1 MNEKILELI
10 ENGKY
15 SEVRREIISLNV
27 ADIALL
33 FEEIES
39 SRLLVI
45 FRILP
50 KEIAAGV
57 FTHLSY
63 ELQRYIIESIADKEV
78 GNIIEQLYLDDTI
91 DFIEEMPANVVKRV
105 LANTDPQTRKH
116 INQILNYPDNTAGS
130 MMTIEYV
137 DLKKDMTVSQ
147 AIQRIKE
154 TGIDKETIDTC
165 YVIDS
170 NRVLEGVISI
180 RRLILSPESAVI
192 EDIMH
197 KGVIFSNTHDD
208 QEELAALFR
217 KYDYLVIPVTDNE
230 RRLVG
235 IVTIDDILD
244 VIEQENTEDLQKMA
258 AMHPS
263 EKEYLKTSPFGL
275 AKMRI
280 TWLLVLMISASLTGS
295 IIRHYDKALQS
306 VLVLASFIP
315 MLMNTGGN
323 AGSQSSTL
331 IIRGLALGEIKLRD
345 IGKVVLKELQVSIL
359 VGIALATV
367 NFARVYFIEGVDL
380 LVALTVN
387 ATMFCTVILAK
398 MVGSTLPI
406 LAKSVKIDP
415 AIMASPMIT
424 TIVDGVTLLIYFTM
438 ASLLLGV

>member
-15 SEVRREIISLNV
+15 SEARREIICLNV

-63 ELQRYIIESIADKEV
+63 ELQRYVIESIADREV
-78 GNIIEQLYLDDTI
+78 GNIVEQLYLDDTI

-116 INQILNYPDNTAGS
+116 INQILNYPENTAGS

-147 AIQRIKE
+147 AIQRIKD

-165 YVIDS
+165 YVIDG
-170 NRVLEGVISI
+170 NRVLEGVVSI
-180 RRLILSPESAVI
+180 RKLILSPETAVI
-192 EDIMH
+192 KDIMQT
-197 KGVIFSNTHDD
+197 GVIFSNTHYD
-208 QEELAALFR
+208 QEELAALFK
-217 KYDYLVIPVTDNE
+217 KYDYLVIPVVDNE

-258 AMHPS
+258 AMQPS
-263 EKEYLKTSPFGL
+263 EKEYLKTSAFGL
-275 AKMRI
+275 AKLRI
-280 TWLLVLMISASLTGS
+280 TWLLVLMISASFTGA
-295 IIRHYDKALQS
+295 IIRYYDNALQS

-331 IIRGLALGEIKLRD
+331 IIRGLALGEIKLKD
-345 IGKVVLKELQVSIL
+345 IGKVLFKELQVSIL
-359 VGIALATV
+359 VGFTLAIV
-367 NFARVYFIEGVDL
+367 NFARVYFIDKVDI

-387 ATMFCTVILAK
+387 ITLLCTIILAK
-398 MVGSTLPI
+398 IAGSTLPI
-406 LAKSVKIDP
+406 LAKSVKVDP

-424 TIVDGVTLLIYFTM
+424 TIVDTVTLLIYFTL